1 MPTTKCLPEDA
12 IEEQLAG
19 SRTVAVVGLSPNPSR
34 PSHGVAEY
42 LQHQGYRI
50 IPVNPTVDEVLG
62 EKCYPDLK
70 SIPVP
75 IDMVDIFRRPDQV
88 PAIVEDAIAIKAR
101 YIWMQDGVVNEEA
114 AERARAAGLSVVMDT

>member
-1 MPTTKCLPEDA
+1 MPTTESLPEDT
-12 IEEQLAG
+12 IGEQLAG
-19 SRTVAVVGLSPNPSR
+19 SRTIAVVGLSSNPAR
-34 PSHGVAEY
+34 PSYEVAEY

-62 EKCYPDLK
+62 GKSYHDLK